1 MAIQYLAL
9 STMIVLYSLMFL
21 GGYVSAAGLGL
32 TCPEW
37 PLCPNGIM
45 PSEEYLIE
53 WVHRLAAAVTGAL
66 VVATMVASYLNRLAD
81 LQIKVTSSLA
91 TVFVIT
97 QITLGALVID
107 LKLHA
112 VLVAIHLG
120 IGILLFSMVLLTTLF
135 AFRISGMAVVGYAG
149 GGGGGRHGR
158 RGGDGG
164 GGGGDDD
171 DDDDDGGR
179 GGSRSSDGGSRS
191 SSRSSSNDARQVAS
205 ARLVEGAS
213 LRE

>member
-9 STMIVLYSLMFL
+9 TTMIVLYSLMFI
-21 GGYVSAAGLGL
+21 GGYISAAGLGL

-37 PLCPNGIM
+37 PLCPDGIM

-53 WVHRLAAAVTGAL
+53 WIHRFVAATTGSL
-66 VVATMVASYLNRLAD
+66 VIATMVASLINKNAD
-81 LQIKVTSSLA
+81 MKIKVTSSLA

-97 QITLGALVID
+97 QIVLGALVID

-135 AFRISGMAVVGYAG
+135 AFRISRVPIESKV
-149 GGGGGRHGR
+149 
-158 RGGDGG
+158 
-164 GGGGDDD
+164 
-171 DDDDDGGR
+171 
-179 GGSRSSDGGSRS
+179 
-191 SSRSSSNDARQVAS
+191 
-205 ARLVEGAS
+205 
-213 LRE
+213 

>member
-1 MAIQYLAL
+1 
-9 STMIVLYSLMFL
+9 MFI
-21 GGYVSAAGLGL
+21 GGYISAAGLGL

-53 WVHRLAAAVTGAL
+53 WVHRLIAATTGAL
-66 VVATMVASYLNRLAD
+66 VIATMVASLINKQAD
-81 LQIKVTSSLA
+81 IKIKVTSSLA

-120 IGILLFSMVLLTTLF
+120 IGILLFSMVLLTTIF
-135 AFRISGMAVVGYAG
+135 AFRISRNPM
-149 GGGGGRHGR
+149 
-158 RGGDGG
+158 
-164 GGGGDDD
+164 
-171 DDDDDGGR
+171 
-179 GGSRSSDGGSRS
+179 
-191 SSRSSSNDARQVAS
+191 S
-205 ARLVEGAS
+205 ATA
-213 LRE
+213 

>member
-1 MAIQYLAL
+1 LAIQYLAL
-9 STMIVLYSLMFL
+9 ATMIILYSLMFI

-37 PLCPNGIM
+37 PLCPDGIM

-53 WVHRLAAAVTGAL
+53 WTHRLVAATTGTF
-66 VVATMVASYLNRLAD
+66 VIATMIASLINKNAD
-81 LQIKVTSSLA
+81 LKIKITSSLA

-97 QITLGALVID
+97 QIVLGALVID

-135 AFRISGMAVVGYAG
+135 AFRISKTPKI
-149 GGGGGRHGR
+149 
-158 RGGDGG
+158 
-164 GGGGDDD
+164 
-171 DDDDDGGR
+171 
-179 GGSRSSDGGSRS
+179 
-191 SSRSSSNDARQVAS
+191 SNS
-205 ARLVEGAS
+205 
-213 LRE
+213 